1 MSSWTVWYE
10 IPDSHITL
18 KVDMITADNESAA
31 EEMAHDHVKEIL
43 PNVDL
48 TMIEVEEW

>member
-1 MSSWTVWYE
+1 MSSWTVWCE

-18 KVDMITADNESAA
+18 KVGMITAADESTA

-43 PNVDL
+43 PNVEV
-48 TMIEVEEW
+48 TTIEVEEW